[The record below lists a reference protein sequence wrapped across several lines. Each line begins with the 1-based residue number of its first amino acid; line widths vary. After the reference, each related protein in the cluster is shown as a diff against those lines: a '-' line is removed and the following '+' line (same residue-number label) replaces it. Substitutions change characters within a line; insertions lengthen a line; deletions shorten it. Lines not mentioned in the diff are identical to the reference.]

1 MAQDF
6 IHWEEEPGHQAQGQ
20 IHQGEKPILQEQEPI
35 PQEEGVLKVSL
46 VLSKNKNTLVRNA
59 ERVVPRA

>member
-20 IHQGEKPILQEQEPI
+20 IHQGEKPNH
-35 PQEEGVLKVSL
+35 QEEGFLKVSL